1 MIVLTK
7 LNGASFAVN
16 CDLIETIEQNPD
28 TMVRMTTKNYFN
40 VKESM
45 QEVIDKIVE
54 FRRTCTPAF
63 STETR
68 RE

>member
-45 QEVIDKIVE
+45 
-54 FRRTCTPAF
+54 
-63 STETR
+63 
-68 RE
+68 